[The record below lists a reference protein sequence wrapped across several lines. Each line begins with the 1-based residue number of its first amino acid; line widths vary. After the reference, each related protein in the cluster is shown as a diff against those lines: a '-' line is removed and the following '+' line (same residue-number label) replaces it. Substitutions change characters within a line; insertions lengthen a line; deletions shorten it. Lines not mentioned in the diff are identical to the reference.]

1 MSQWHANID
10 GASLSSGVK
19 LTVLSQH
26 HVVRVVA
33 ADTLSI
39 ETPGGQRTQAV
50 VLDRTGGGIRLMLD
64 DGKAFTLEMLVDE
77 SLHSPARDRPA
88 VFSRQVWLTH

>member
-1 MSQWHANID
+1 MTQWHADID
-10 GASLSSGVK
+10 SAKLSAGVK

-26 HVVRVVA
+26 HVVRVVT

-39 ETPGGQRTQAV
+39 EGASGQRAEAV
-50 VLDRTGGGIRLMLD
+50 VLDRTGGAIRLMLD
-64 DGKAFTLEMLVDE
+64 DQAFTLEILVDE
-77 SLHSPARDRPA
+77 SLHSPPGDRST